1 MRSPG
6 VWVTYE
12 RLRELLVYSKKTGL
26 FAWRRPTSRKHKRGD
41 VAGSLVGHGYVHIE
55 IDGRSYGAHRL
66 AWLYVHGVWPSGQID
81 HENGMRAD
89 NRFRNLRDGSRS
101 FNQQNQRKA
110 QSRNLLGFLGVS
122 RSGKRFK
129 ARIVVNSAQRQIGTF
144 DTPEEAHLAYVQ
156 AKRRLHAGGCL

>member
-12 RLRELLVYSKKTGL
+12 RLRELLAYSKKTGI
-26 FAWRRPTSRKHKRGD
+26 FTWRRPTSRKHKRRD
-41 VAGSLVGHGYVHIE
+41 VAGSLVGHGYIHIE

-89 NRFRNLRDGSRS
+89 NRFSNLRDGSRA
-101 FNQQNQRKA
+101 FNQQNQRRA
-110 QSRNLLGFLGVS
+110 QSRSLLGLLGVS
-122 RSGKRFK
+122 RSGNRFK
-129 ARIVVNSAQRQIGTF
+129 ARIVADGAQRHIGTF
-144 DTPEEAHLAYVQ
+144 NTPDEAHQAYIR
-156 AKRRLHAGGCL
+156 AKRVLHAGGCL